1 MLVLQGGGGGGD
13 VTVGEG
19 AHAAAEG
26 GDVGY
31 GVGAREG
38 EVRDHVAVVEVEFR
52 VGAARRGEGGEGWVE
67 GVGGVEVH
75 S

>member
-31 GVGAREG
+31 GVGAWEG
-38 EVRDHVAVVEVEFR
+38 EVWDHVALVEVEFG
-52 VGAARRGEGGEGWVE
+52 VGAVGGGEGGEGWVE
-67 GVGGVEVH
+67 GFGGVEVH